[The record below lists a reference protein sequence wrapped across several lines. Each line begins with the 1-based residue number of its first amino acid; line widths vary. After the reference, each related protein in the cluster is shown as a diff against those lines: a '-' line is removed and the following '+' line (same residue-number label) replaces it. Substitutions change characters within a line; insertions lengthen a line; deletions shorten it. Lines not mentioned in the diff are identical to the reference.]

1 MRLVYGIGIYHT
13 TGTRGSSDYHGRP
26 GHELWDCFNLQGN
39 DCMAISSRIN
49 ITSLVECISI
59 DKSKLQLFHNPG
71 EEMSWARG
79 FEASSH
85 SAKQKAHAYSSAFVG
100 QVNFHLSHSST
111 ENYGWNM
118 MERTS
123 TATHI
128 HIKRNIGWTFMD
140 VFLVIHL
147 ATSLTYIHIYPYV

>member
-1 MRLVYGIGIYHT
+1 
-13 TGTRGSSDYHGRP
+13 
-26 GHELWDCFNLQGN
+26 
-39 DCMAISSRIN
+39 MAISSRIN

-71 EEMSWARG
+71 EEMRRARG

-100 QVNFHLSHSST
+100 QVHFHLSHSST

-128 HIKRNIGWTFMD
+128 HIKRNIGRTFMD
-140 VFLVIHL
+140 VFSCHSSSNIIDIYSHIFIGWRVAWKSYIQSISKEHHL
-147 ATSLTYIHIYPYV
+147 HAYIQ